1 MRRSGFV
8 GLGVVLAPV
17 LALAVFAAPRTATA
31 KFKSRPVWV
40 TPGHSIQAAID
51 AADPGD
57 TINVLP
63 GDYTESPS
71 STVALHITKPL
82 ALIAKS
88 GPRPFQ
94 KVRIL
99 AAPGQEHGILAEPA
113 APGDPDIDGLLIK
126 GFTVENFQNNGI
138 WLRHVKNFTIEDN
151 QSVNNLENGIFPTLS
166 ANGLVTRNVSY
177 GSQDSALWVE
187 ASENVRV
194 VDNELYHAPTGLE
207 ITISKE
213 VTVERNDIHDNSV
226 GVGLYHPNTA
236 GLPESQWPPYY
247 DDGSWHIRKNHV
259 HDNNTA
265 NTASEGSETAALPYG
280 GGILLLGVH
289 DIDVQKNLI
298 KNNDFFG
305 IAVINYCIAV
315 LGTPFNCDDNPPP
328 ADPRPAHDLFA
339 KNTLVDNHGAPPPPE
354 EVGLFNAYASDILEL
369 VDYEDIFTPGT
380 APTTDCYVKNKI
392 RNTPPLAPRTL
403 PDPLPGC

>member
-1 MRRSGFV
+1 MRRRGYV
-8 GLGVVLAPV
+8 GPAMALAPV
-17 LALAVFAAPRTATA
+17 LALAIFAGPAAA
-31 KFKSRPVWV
+31 KSKSRPVWV
-40 TPGHSIQAAID
+40 RPGQSIQAAID
-51 AADPGD
+51 AAAPGA

-63 GDYTESPS
+63 GDYTESPG

-82 ALIAKS
+82 ALIAKTGRRS
-88 GPRPFQ
+88 P
-94 KVRIL
+94 KTVRIL
-99 AAPGQEHGILAEPA
+99 AAPGQEHGILVEPA
-113 APGDPDIDGLLIK
+113 NAGDPDIDGLLIK
-126 GFTVENFQNNGI
+126 GFIVENFENNGI
-138 WLRHVKNFTIEDN
+138 WLRHVRNFRIEDN

-194 VDNELYHAPTGLE
+194 VDNELHHAPTGLE

-236 GLPESQWPPYY
+236 GLSPPAWPPYFN
-247 DDGSWHIRKNHV
+247 DGGWHIRRNHV

-265 NTASEGSETAALPYG
+265 NSATAGSETAELPYG
-280 GGILLLGVH
+280 GGILMLGVH
-289 DIDVQKNLI
+289 DVDVEKNLI
-298 KNNDFFG
+298 ANNDFFG
-305 IAVINYCIAV
+305 IAVINYCIAT
-315 LGTPFNCDDNPPP
+315 LGTQFNCDDYPPP
-328 ADPRPAHDLFA
+328 VDPRPQNDFFA
-339 KNTLVDNHGAPPPPE
+339 KNLLVDNHGAPPPPE
-354 EVGLFNAYASDILEL
+354 EVGLFSSYASDILEL

-380 APTTDCYVKNKI
+380 DPTTDCYVKNKI
-392 RNTPPLAPRTL
+392 RNTPPLDPKTL